1 MTPRQ
6 VRDGRPV
13 RLTDAVRHAVRCWS
27 PARQTIVGAGRVEFP
42 RWVLDLPGI
51 IVAHGDARRRVL
63 IGWPT
68 ASMDGERVAGG
79 DAGPWGD
86 YDQIEPGPAR
96 PKAVGAPTPRGP
108 LHPRVSRTEQR

>member
-13 RLTDAVRHAVRCWS
+13 RLIDPVRHAARCWD
-27 PARQTIVGAGRVEFP
+27 AERRAIVGAGRVEFP

-79 DAGPWGD
+79 DAGLWVD
-86 YDQIEPGPAR
+86 YDQIEPAPASSE
-96 PKAVGAPTPRGP
+96 AGAR
-108 LHPRVSRTEQR
+108 RCA